1 MYAALWRVL
10 PGPVWVRVRVL
21 ELVGLA
27 LVVLVVL
34 VTVVFPFAAEVF
46 LVEESVVGSP

>member
-10 PGPVWVRVRVL
+10 PGPVWVKVL

-27 LVVLVVL
+27 LLVLAVL